1 MTSIAPRKIA
11 HIFRSFWV
19 PTPSSPPKRMHSVAR
34 PTLLR
39 RRVEVIGPARVVRSA
54 MANLLLC
61 ETYVGGSAMRQWK
74 RFSLLRPHA
83 IFSATI
89 TVDSILATTSS
100 LTPLTTSYLS
110 PVTNAYHA
118 HNTYNCTKKFSHHHL
133 LLHICLRLLCTL
145 FPSVIICWPFTLVLI
160 CCMHLPPITSPRI
173 AFTTVYILPY
183 LICILHAH
191 TAHTHTHVISFSS
204 HSRTHKR
211 WIS

>member
-1 MTSIAPRKIA
+1 
-11 HIFRSFWV
+11 
-19 PTPSSPPKRMHSVAR
+19 
-34 PTLLR
+34 
-39 RRVEVIGPARVVRSA
+39 
-54 MANLLLC
+54 
-61 ETYVGGSAMRQWK
+61 MRQWK

-89 TVDSILATTSS
+89 TVDFILATTSS

-110 PVTNAYHA
+110 PDTNAYHA

-145 FPSVIICWPFTLVLI
+145 FPSVIICWHSPWSLFVACTYHQSPFFS
-160 CCMHLPPITSPRI
+160 SPRI